1 MALRRPVHTGGPAE
15 DLVER
20 LRADWIGQT
29 WDNVVI
35 EDVRLLTAG
44 DQWPAMIQLDYRL
57 GDRPGRWVEEWDD
70 DMLRSAGLEAAS
82 GLWQSIVSVHLMDQT
97 EPPAA
102 ERR

>member
-1 MALRRPVHTGGPAE
+1 MALRRSVHTDARAE

-20 LRADWIGQT
+20 LRADWIGEA

-35 EDVRLLTAG
+35 EDVGLLSPG
-44 DQWPAMIQLDYRL
+44 DQWPAVIQLDYRL

-82 GLWQSIVSVHLMDQT
+82 GLWQSIVSVHLMDRA
-97 EPPAA
+97 EPPTA

>member
-1 MALRRPVHTGGPAE
+1 MALRRSADAGARAE

-20 LRADWIGQT
+20 LRTDWIGEA

-35 EDVRLLTAG
+35 EDVRLLSPG
-44 DQWPAMIQLDYRL
+44 DQWPALIQLDYRQ

-82 GLWQSIVSVHLMDQT
+82 GLWQAVVSVHLMDRR